1 MKISEDFVL
10 RRVANL
16 WMVLPLKTDTV
27 DFNGMVRLND
37 SGAMLWKLLEQGASR
52 EELLQAMTEQY
63 SVSREQA
70 AQDLEE
76 FIGILN
82 QIGCLE

>member
-63 SVSREQA
+63 NVSREQA

-82 QIGCLE
+82 QAGCLE